1 MELRIDCKSFLI
13 RALKKILFKCP
24 ISYLL
29 VRNMTFLDPRAVA
42 KHPTECTTKMKGIMS
57 AFVNAGKVKEKD
69 CDGILQEY
77 DTFLEGVPVIGSDK
91 FIGFDPKVYRVDQ
104 FSAIHMSNEAYQKLF
119 AAVKLLV
126 VLSYGQSS
134 VERGFS
140 VNKKTSVD
148 NVSPRTVIAK
158 RVVCD
163 HINAVGGVLK
173 VALTKELL
181 HSASLS
187 RRKYEQ
193 L

>member
-1 MELRIDCKSFLI
+1 MHNKDE
-13 RALKKILFKCP
+13 
-24 ISYLL
+24 
-29 VRNMTFLDPRAVA
+29 RNYY
-42 KHPTECTTKMKGIMS
+42 
-57 AFVNAGKVKEKD
+57 AGKVKEKD

-77 DTFLEGVPVIGSDK
+77 DTFLEKVPVIGSDK
-91 FIGFDPKVYRVDQ
+91 FTGFDPKVYRVDQ
-104 FSAIHMSNEAYQKLF
+104 FFAIHMSNEAYHKLF

-140 VNKKTSVD
+140 VNKETSVD
-148 NVSPRTVIAK
+148 NVSPVIAK
-158 RVVCD
+158 SVVCD

>member
-1 MELRIDCKSFLI
+1 
-13 RALKKILFKCP
+13 
-24 ISYLL
+24 
-29 VRNMTFLDPRAVA
+29 
-42 KHPTECTTKMKGIMS
+42 
-57 AFVNAGKVKEKD
+57 
-69 CDGILQEY
+69 
-77 DTFLEGVPVIGSDK
+77 
-91 FIGFDPKVYRVDQ
+91 
-104 FSAIHMSNEAYQKLF
+104 MSNEAYQKLF

-140 VNKKTSVD
+140 VNKETSVD

-193 L
+193 LNCETLLTGRSFNPSLKQKILDAF

>member
-1 MELRIDCKSFLI
+1 MELRIECKTFLI
-13 RALKKILFKCP
+13 RTLKKIP
-24 ISYLL
+24 ISYVL

-77 DTFLEGVPVIGSDK
+77 DTFLEKVPVIGSDK
-91 FIGFDPKVYRVDQ
+91 FTGFDPKVYRVDQ
-104 FSAIHMSNEAYQKLF
+104 FFAIHMSNEAYQKLF

-140 VNKKTSVD
+140 VNKETSVD
-148 NVSPRTVIAK
+148 NVSPRRVIAK
-158 RVVCD
+158 SVVCD